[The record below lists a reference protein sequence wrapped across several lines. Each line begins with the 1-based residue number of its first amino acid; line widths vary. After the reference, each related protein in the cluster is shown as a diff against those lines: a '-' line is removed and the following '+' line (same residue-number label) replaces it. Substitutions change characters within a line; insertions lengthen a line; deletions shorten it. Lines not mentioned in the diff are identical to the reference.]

1 MALSEKK
8 FIHHSRTG
16 MKLKIYHW
24 QSKMA
29 RAIEHKEMK
38 LISNTPEIFKTA
50 GWINFG
56 ISAAARLSPGGSTT
70 TALIENYSLH
80 LWAASTMLSGLE
92 ELYKIHARDFNQLLS
107 QHHSKIKKAL
117 ILGTE
122 AMQIDYLVSPITN
135 KVLSNILTVAKL
147 NKRLESP
154 IMNEAM
160 AEAYTAR
167 MIMKAELLDS
177 ESDPLESRVDTV
189 LDSLGKK
196 LVDVYKGSMYGFG
209 HDRLFELDYGNQ
221 TCRQN
226 AYPFPWIDPFT
237 GKPSACKPKYTYISG
252 GSPTYNFGSWTQS
265 LKNRHEKL
273 HHLLANLWRYETTFR
288 DIKLSPHDTAFVRKD
303 PSAQTPS
310 QIIAMATDARLEN
323 NLGRLKKVEAD
334 VWSHLSRV
342 SQGKPSFTF

>member
-1 MALSEKK
+1 MAISEAL
-8 FIHHSRTG
+8 FIRKTRDG
-16 MKLKIYHW
+16 MKSQIDNW
-24 QSKMA
+24 QGKMTH
-29 RAIEHKEMK
+29 AIEHKEMK
-38 LISNTPEIFKTA
+38 LISSKPEIFKTA
-50 GWINFG
+50 GWVNFG
-56 ISAAARLSPGGSTT
+56 ISAAARLSPGGSTVK
-70 TALIENYSLH
+70 ALIENHSLH
-80 LWAASTMLSGLE
+80 LWAATTMLSGLE
-92 ELYKIHARDFNQLLS
+92 ELYKIHARDFNALLS

-122 AMQIDYLVSPITN
+122 AMQIDYLVSPVTS
-135 KVLSNILTVAKL
+135 KVLDNVLKVAKL

-154 IMNEAM
+154 MMNEQM

-167 MIMKAELLDS
+167 LIYEAELLDS
-177 ESDPLESRVDTV
+177 KTDPLESRVDSV

-196 LVDVYKGSMYGFG
+196 LVDVYEGSMYGFG

-237 GKPSACKPKYTYISG
+237 GMPSACKPKYTYISG
-252 GSPTYNFGSWTQS
+252 GSRTYNFGSWTDS
-265 LKNRHEKL
+265 LKNRHVKL

-303 PSAQTPS
+303 PSAQTPM

-323 NLGRLKKVEAD
+323 NLARFKTIEAD

-342 SQGKPSFTF
+342 SQGKPVFAF